1 MILVIILSIILWIVL
16 GLLSDDLRTKKGYD
30 SAILFSLF
38 LGIFAL
44 IYNAGLPD
52 ETLREK
58 VDDLKKSLTE
68 KNEKQVPQNEKL
80 LLNKSETKEQQNKP
94 NATVEAVHKWRC
106 PSCDNMISTTPCP
119 HCGWL

>member
-1 MILVIILSIILWIVL
+1 MIVYLILTIVVWILL
-16 GLLSDDLRTKKGYD
+16 GLLSDNLRVKKGYD
-30 SAILFSLF
+30 SSLIF
-38 LGIFAL
+38 ALLLGVFAL

-106 PSCDNMISTTPCP
+106 QSCDNMISTTPCP